1 MRPCING
8 IGIHLPE
15 RIVSSS
21 ELEQVINQGQPII
34 PEGSIERLFGV
45 RERRFAAEQIQ
56 ASDLAAN
63 AAREMLGNHNF
74 DDVDCLIFASACGDL
89 IEPATAN
96 IVQAKLGL
104 HCPSF
109 DVKNA
114 CNSFV
119 SALQIACSFIQ
130 SGGYRKILITSGE
143 KLSNSIRFNLDDSEA
158 LKRNLASL
166 SFGDA
171 GAAVM
176 VETSPNGSGMYFQ
189 KFKTVGKHW
198 PLCTVPGGGSLYP
211 HDADKLFFD
220 GRTSELAVVFAE
232 EGVGFVRKSVEEA
245 GWAWDDIDLLFTH
258 QVSTRSFEA
267 LSFALDV
274 PLEKIV
280 RINCEYG
287 NIASVSIPLSLH
299 LAEKQGRLRHGS
311 KIAMI
316 GLAAGISISVQLMVW
331 K

>member
-1 MRPCING
+1 MRPCISG
-8 IGIHLPE
+8 IGVHLPE
-15 RIVSSS
+15 RIVSSI
-21 ELEQVINQGQPII
+21 ELEQMINRQYEVLT
-34 PEGSIERLFGV
+34 EGSIERLFGV
-45 RERRFAAEQIQ
+45 RERRFAGEQIQ
-56 ASDLAAN
+56 ASDLGAN
-63 AAREMLGNHNF
+63 AAREMLANHNI
-74 DDVDCLIFASACGDL
+74 DEIDCLIFASACSDL

-96 IVQAKLGL
+96 IIQAKLGL

-130 SGGYRKILITSGE
+130 SGVYRKILIASGE
-143 KLSNSIRFNLDDSEA
+143 KLSNTIRFDLADPER
-158 LKRNLASL
+158 LRRNLAAL

-171 GAAVM
+171 GAAVL
-176 VETSPNGSGMYFQ
+176 VEASPNGSGMYFQ

-198 PLCTVPGGGSLYP
+198 PLCTVPGGGSLHP
-211 HDADKLFFD
+211 HDADKMFFD
-220 GRTSELAVVFAE
+220 GRTSELAFVFAE

-245 GWAWDDIDLLFTH
+245 GWAWEDIDLLFTH
-258 QVSTRSFEA
+258 QVSSRSFEVLSVA
-267 LSFALDV
+267 LGV

-287 NIASVSIPLSLH
+287 NVASVSIPLSLH
-299 LAEKQGRLRHGS
+299 LAEKQGLLRHGS
-311 KIAMI
+311 KIALI
-316 GLAAGISISVQLMVW
+316 GLAAGISISIQLMVW